1 MLQKVVPSL
10 VEVGLQ
16 HIVIVGQLEKSRKPQ
31 DTLPVFVGVKSV
43 AYPDFL
49 DKSAKEISFL
59 RGPANTPLWIL
70 FSSGTTGKPKAII
83 HNQLGM
89 VLNSKKSAPLHG
101 NLGPG
106 DCQLQVTTT
115 AWMMWNHMCGLSSI
129 NCPSMCS

>member
-1 MLQKVVPSL
+1 MLSKLQKIVGPL
-10 VEVGLQ
+10 VEVGLE
-16 HIVIVGQLEKSRKPQ
+16 HIVMVGQLEKDRRPKGA
-31 DTLPVFVGVKSV
+31 LPSFKGIKTVT

-70 FSSGTTGKPKAII
+70 FSSGTTGKPKAIV

-89 VLNSKKSAPLHG
+89 ILNSKKSAPLHSA
-101 NLGPG
+101 LGPS

-115 AWMMWNHMCGLSSI
+115 AWMMWNHM
-129 NCPSMCS
+129 